1 MHSLGNFM
9 SYLDAAHGG
18 WLGWDNNLHVVMLII
33 KEVLDSASGNKDIRS
48 FVTNTVSYQFLG
60 GSSR

>member
-1 MHSLGNFM
+1 M

-33 KEVLDSASGNKDIRS
+33 KEVLGSAGGNKVIRS
-48 FVTNTVSYQFLG
+48 FMTNTANYQSLG